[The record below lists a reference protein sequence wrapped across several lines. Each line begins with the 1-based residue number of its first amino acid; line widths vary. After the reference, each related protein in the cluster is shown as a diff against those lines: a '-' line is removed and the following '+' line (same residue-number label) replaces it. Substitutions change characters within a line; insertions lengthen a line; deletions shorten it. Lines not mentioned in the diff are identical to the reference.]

1 MFERNPC
8 PSCEAMPASGR
19 RLVRRLSEQAEYA
32 AKLPPYERVVGL
44 HHAQQA
50 LAAAL
55 IARTAGMRSDEPL
68 SDRTALMQTVI
79 DAVAKHRALL
89 NSPRSVYTAQLVA
102 ATRQV
107 DAALA
112 ELAAHDFDSGRAA
125 SHTEAS
131 A

>member
-1 MFERNPC
+1 M
-8 PSCEAMPASGR
+8 S
-19 RLVRRLSEQAEYA
+19 
-32 AKLPPYERVVGL
+32 
-44 HHAQQA
+44 
-50 LAAAL
+50 
-55 IARTAGMRSDEPL
+55 SDEPL
-68 SDRTALMQTVI
+68 TGRTALMQAVV
-79 DAVAKHRALL
+79 DAVTQHRALL
-89 NSPRSVYTAQLVA
+89 NSPRSVYTTQLVA